1 VCVIFETQ
9 NQALHLSE
17 IRIYLRLFNE
27 SLAFA
32 FSALVVNRLRT
43 FLSLLGITIGI
54 FSIVSVF
61 TMVETLENDMRDS
74 IESLGDNVVMI
85 QKWPFAPDEGD
96 EEYAWWKY
104 WQRPEPREL
113 EAKLLKERL
122 TTANYVAFQSNINKT
137 VERFN
142 NFVENVEIAMV
153 SHDFSE
159 VINLKIEEG
168 RYFSDIESTSGKGV
182 VVLGAEVATKL
193 FPDGT
198 ALGKT
203 VKVGGAKADV
213 IGVFERTGDNI
224 LGSGF
229 DNAALIPI
237 RFGKTLVDFNSMQ
250 GNQLLVKALPGVS
263 NAALKDEVTGALR
276 AIRRQR
282 PKEEKSF
289 AVIEPELISNL
300 IDDIIG
306 FINGI
311 GWVIGGFS
319 ILVGGFSIANIMFV
333 SVKERT
339 AQIGIQKSLGA
350 KNNFILT
357 QFLAEAIVLSVIG
370 GAVGLLIIYIGA
382 MIASA
387 ALDMN
392 IALSIKNIIIGLGLS
407 VSIGLVSGIIPA
419 WMASQLDPVEAMR
432 SK

>member
-1 VCVIFETQ
+1 M
-9 NQALHLSE
+9 
-17 IRIYLRLFNE
+17 
-27 SLAFA
+27 
-32 FSALVVNRLRT
+32 
-43 FLSLLGITIGI
+43 LSLLGITIGI
-54 FSIVSVF
+54 FSIISVF
-61 TMVETLENDMRDS
+61 TMVDTLENDMRDS

-85 QKWPFAPDEGD
+85 QKWPFAPEEGD

-104 WQRPEPREL
+104 CQRPEPIEL

-122 TTANYVAFQSNINKT
+122 ATSDHVAFQSQITRT

-142 NFVENVEIAMV
+142 NFVENVQVSMV
-153 SHDFSE
+153 NHDYSE
-159 VINLKIEEG
+159 VINLKIAQG
-168 RYFSDIESTSGKGV
+168 RYFSNLESTSGKGV
-182 VVLGAEVATKL
+182 VLLGADIADKL
-193 FPDGT
+193 FPDGRV
-198 ALGKT
+198 LGKA
-203 VKVGGAKADV
+203 VKIGGAKVDV
-213 IGVFERTGDNI
+213 IGVFERSGDNI

-229 DNAALIPI
+229 DQAVVVPI

-250 GNQLLVKALPGVS
+250 GNKLLVKAKLGVS
-263 NAALKDEVTGALR
+263 NAELKDEVTGALR

-306 FINGI
+306 FINTI

-339 AQIGIQKSLGA
+339 GQIGIQKALGA

-357 QFLAEAIVLSVIG
+357 QFLAEAIILSLIG
-370 GAVGLLIIYIGA
+370 GAIGLCFIYIGTLVA
-382 MIASA
+382 GAILEMDIV
-387 ALDMN
+387 LTLTN
-392 IALSIKNIIIGLGLS
+392 VLIGLGLS

-432 SK
+432 SS